1 MNYDYRTLKLE
12 RKGRLLTLSM
22 NRPDKLNAVDA
33 VMHEELS
40 RVFSDINLDD
50 GADVV
55 ILTGEGRGFS
65 AGGDMAWQQAMIDDA
80 AIWAGIAREGKKI
93 VTSLLDLEKPIIAK
107 VNGAATGLGATLALY
122 CDVIFASDKALIG
135 DTHVLAGLVAGD
147 GGTAIWPQLIGY
159 ARAKEYL
166 MTGELIPG
174 PKAAEIGLVNHCVPH
189 DELDAAVDAFAER
202 LLSGA
207 TQAIRYTKMAVN
219 ATLKQI
225 VAANLETSI
234 ALEELSNALPDHQE
248 AVSAFQAKRK
258 PNFRGK

>member
-12 RKGRLLTLSM
+12 RKGRLLTLTM

-55 ILTGEGRGFS
+55 ILTGAGRGFS

-107 VNGAATGLGATLALY
+107 VNGAATGLGATLALF

-147 GGTAIWPQLIGY
+147 GGTAIWPQLIGF

-207 TQAIRYTKMAVN
+207 TRAIRYTKMAVN

>member
-55 ILTGEGRGFS
+55 ILTGAGRGFS

-80 AIWAGIAREGKKI
+80 GIWAGIAREGKKI

-189 DELDAAVDAFAER
+189 EELDAAVDAFAER

>member
-55 ILTGEGRGFS
+55 ILTGAGRGFS

-147 GGTAIWPQLIGY
+147 GGTAIWPQLIGF

-207 TQAIRYTKMAVN
+207 TRAIRYTKMAVN

-258 PNFRGK
+258 PNFTGK

>member
-50 GADVV
+50 GTDVV
-55 ILTGEGRGFS
+55 ILTGAGRGFS

-147 GGTAIWPQLIGY
+147 GGTAIWPQLIGF

-189 DELDAAVDAFAER
+189 EELDAAVDAFAER

-207 TQAIRYTKMAVN
+207 TRAIRYTKMAVN

-258 PNFRGK
+258 PNFTGK

>member
-50 GADVV
+50 GTDVV
-55 ILTGEGRGFS
+55 ILTGVGRGFS
-65 AGGDMAWQQAMIDDA
+65 AGGDMAWQQAMIDDP

-147 GGTAIWPQLIGY
+147 GGTAIWPQLIGF

-202 LLSGA
+202 LLAGA

-258 PNFRGK
+258 PNFTGK

>member
-55 ILTGEGRGFS
+55 ILTGAGRGFS

-234 ALEELSNALPDHQE
+234 ALEELTNALPDHQE

-258 PNFRGK
+258 PNFGGK